1 MFFRNKRTKVTHYTS
16 FICLGKAPSRV
27 ASEAAPRKKRG
38 RQSWAEFFTPLTF
51 NRVHDQRPNMAALR
65 NSTAQ
70 LSLLTNALSRL
81 QLQQAGTS
89 VLTRHPAQI
98 RFITQTRPSLLNN
111 VTGADLSTEIDR
123 ASNKK
128 NLSGHSQSSTSGQTA
143 KGETGSRRPKFSWWT
158 AEEDRELYQLVKEG
172 KNIEEIHSIR
182 FPHRTAK
189 TIAMRVSWVHRATR
203 AQEQQAKDGVLPGE
217 FDIAKSVAGE
227 EGSPPLRTIY
237 FQLRMSDKVKR
248 RESRRDEKAVQWPR
262 VSRVSSRKRVWS
274 SEEDALLEKLV
285 KRNSDIEPPN
295 LWTKISGENIDGAQ
309 LLRSPA
315 ACRRRW
321 ELLHASPTNWSGHW
335 EREEEWRLQRAI
347 SKQLEGRYQVAVDV
361 LIGKPATTKNTL
373 GQWRA
378 DLQQLPGQAGLPIL
392 KLGSHRLRLLDWTT
406 IAEKV
411 KTRAEQSCRDHFY
424 NTYHNA
430 VRGRWSEEE
439 LRRLK
444 EGLER
449 FGRDPWRVA
458 EYVGTRSPLQMAK
471 AISYQQQQQ
480 LQRMKKSTPQA
491 VEAKTDIT
499 GADTDKKQ

>member
-1 MFFRNKRTKVTHYTS
+1 
-16 FICLGKAPSRV
+16 
-27 ASEAAPRKKRG
+27 
-38 RQSWAEFFTPLTF
+38 
-51 NRVHDQRPNMAALR
+51 MAALLR

-89 VLTRHPAQI
+89 VLTRHPSQI

-128 NLSGHSQSSTSGQTA
+128 NLSGHSPSSTSGQTA

-182 FPHRTAK
+182 FPHRTVK

-335 EREEEWRLQRAI
+335 AREEEWRLQRAI

-411 KTRAEQSCRDHFY
+411 KTRPEQSCRDHFY

-480 LQRMKKSTPQA
+480 LQRMKKSTPQT